1 MDFSRV
7 VLSEED
13 ESFRDDLRSFLNELV
28 TDEVIER
35 DRETGENFDEGV
47 HMALGAAGYLAADF
61 KDEADGGFS
70 RDLGNNQITRNRY
83 EMG

>member
-47 HMALGAAGYLAADF
+47 HLALGAAGVS
-61 KDEADGGFS
+61 G
-70 RDLGNNQITRNRY
+70 R
-83 EMG
+83 